1 MKATLTTRK
10 PKYTSSHR
18 RESRFTAEYAMVVP
32 SDTSKGYALNRTVA
46 IATLRIYA
54 TDAMTTAAVWI
65 NSGDSHTSGTGKA
78 GGGGYHRASAAAAEA
93 ISNAGFDLSEAIDG
107 RGDGAI
113 ESAMIAIAYAL
124 GHHEALLHVAH
135 G

>member
-18 RESRFTAEYAMVVP
+18 RENRFTREYAMVVP
-32 SDTSKGYALNRTVA
+32 SDTSKGYALNRASA
-46 IATLRIYA
+46 IATLRIYETA
-54 TDAMTTAAVWI
+54 AQTTAAVWI

-78 GGGGYHRASAAAAEA
+78 GGGEYHRASAAAAEA
-93 ISNAGFDLSEAIDG
+93 ISNAGLDLSEAIDG
-107 RGDGAI
+107 RGNGAI

-124 GHHEALLHVAH
+124 GHPEALLHVAH